1 MLAKPQVGVLRMDW
15 ITDFRTRVDDVGW
28 SARVVFNEFMKFN
41 LVGCFNSAF
50 GFLLYYI
57 LYQINLWDAHT
68 AVAAWVVSSII
79 GNIEAHFMHYKFTF
93 KSTFKYSTSL
103 NRAFWC
109 YTGLLVITTSMEYL
123 LIELWHINHY
133 LAWLFN
139 TCVFGFLNF
148 VLIRWLAFPPEH
160 DIEMV

>member
-1 MLAKPQVGVLRMDW
+1 
-15 ITDFRTRVDDVGW
+15 
-28 SARVVFNEFMKFN
+28 
-41 LVGCFNSAF
+41 
-50 GFLLYYI
+50 
-57 LYQINLWDAHT
+57 
-68 AVAAWVVSSII
+68 
-79 GNIEAHFMHYKFTF
+79 MHYKFTF

-109 YTGLLVITTSMEYL
+109 YTGLLVITTSMEFL

-148 VLIRWLAFPPEH
+148 VLIRWLAFPPEL
-160 DIEMV
+160 DRSRNGLELGQS